1 MLDKGEA
8 MPLVQHRLHNEDELD
23 KTLTRLLAP
32 LFEMDG
38 LDLQSSIHY
47 IRTMLPIIKR
57 KYYHLTPE
65 DIKVFAYRA
74 STRDYGKA
82 YGRLTPSI
90 VLEWLDTFSSLR
102 FDEIEGI
109 TQAQHQMY
117 KSPHLGNTSS
127 EESARARQYL
137 NRLEQALVNK

>member
-1 MLDKGEA
+1 MLDRGEA
-8 MPLVQHRLHNEDELD
+8 MPLVQHRLHNEDELN
-23 KTLTRLLAP
+23 KTLVLFLTP

-38 LDLQSSIHY
+38 LDFPTSRRY
-47 IRTMLPIIKR
+47 IEIMLPIIKR

-82 YGRLTPSI
+82 YGRLSPSI

-109 TQAQHQMY
+109 TQAEHQSL
-117 KSPHLGNTSS
+117 KSPSLGSTSS